1 MCLPICGKPLH
12 RRLRWRF
19 PPSLAV
25 KLPLLPCLLAFLGA
39 GSLALAQLPVPDRLQ
54 PSATAPGGAEVD
66 KLAEEA
72 QRSVFEAADKQGGK
86 PSAGGTPGAVP
97 PVIQSGP
104 SRGSYAVPALTAR
117 EDPALWPRDSV
128 HKIAIIEVA
137 FGGNTEEIIIELY
150 PNSAP
155 QTVANFVNLSE
166 SKFYDGLAFHRAIEG
181 FLVQTGD
188 PLTADEEKRE
198 QWGTGGEDRTLP
210 AEIKRPHRLGSVAMA
225 RRNDSVNPSKRSNS
239 SQFYFALGHYP
250 FLDGNYTVFG
260 QVVSGIDT
268 IQYISRMPVDSNDCP
283 IGRIELSSVRVTDH
297 RGPLV
302 SKAIAGRRGYQKPG
316 SKGFVGRFLSRVW

>member
-1 MCLPICGKPLH
+1 
-12 RRLRWRF
+12 
-19 PPSLAV
+19 
-25 KLPLLPCLLAFLGA
+25 
-39 GSLALAQLPVPDRLQ
+39 
-54 PSATAPGGAEVD
+54 
-66 KLAEEA
+66 
-72 QRSVFEAADKQGGK
+72 
-86 PSAGGTPGAVP
+86 
-97 PVIQSGP
+97 
-104 SRGSYAVPALTAR
+104 
-117 EDPALWPRDSV
+117 V

-137 FGGNTEEIIIELY
+137 FGGKTEEVIIELY
-150 PNSAP
+150 PSSAP
-155 QTVANFVNLSE
+155 QTVANFVNLCE

-210 AEIKRPHRLGSVAMA
+210 AEIKRPHRLGTVAMA

-250 FLDGNYTVFG
+250 FLDGNYSVFG

-268 IQYISRMPVDSNDCP
+268 IQYIARMPVDSNDCP
-283 IGRIELSSVRVTDH
+283 IGRIELASVRVTDH

-302 SKAIAGRRGYQKPG
+302 SKAIAGRRGYQSPG
-316 SKGFVGRFLSRVW
+316 SKGFIGRFLSRVW

>member
-1 MCLPICGKPLH
+1 M
-12 RRLRWRF
+12 
-19 PPSLAV
+19 
-25 KLPLLPCLLAFLGA
+25 
-39 GSLALAQLPVPDRLQ
+39 
-54 PSATAPGGAEVD
+54 
-66 KLAEEA
+66 
-72 QRSVFEAADKQGGK
+72 
-86 PSAGGTPGAVP
+86 
-97 PVIQSGP
+97 IQSGP
-104 SRGSYAVPALTAR
+104 SRSSYDVPALTER

-250 FLDGNYTVFG
+250 FLDGHYTVFG
-260 QVVSGIDT
+260 LLVSGIAT
-268 IQYISRMPVDSNDCP
+268 IQYIFRMPVDSNDRP
-283 IGRIELSSVRVTDH
+283 IGRIEPSSVPVTDH
-297 RGPLV
+297 RRPLV
-302 SKAIAGRRGYQKPG
+302 SNAHSGPRAPQKPRPQIQH
-316 SKGFVGRFLSRVW
+316 GRFIRLAT